1 MGTKAKEI
9 VSLKVD
15 ELLRLLNKALSD
27 EWLAYYQYWIGSKIV
42 VGMMSNHVS
51 LEFKEHAEEEL
62 KHAGMIVKRIL
73 ELKGVPILEPKKWY
87 EESNCEYLIPENFD
101 VKSLLKQ
108 NIEGERC
115 AIDVYKKL
123 LDFTRGKDEI
133 TFQMVLEILKDEITH
148 EDELQKILE
157 EDLHVLK

>member
-9 VSLKVD
+9 VSLDVG
-15 ELLRLLNKALSD
+15 ELLKFLNKALAD

-42 VGMMSNHVS
+42 VGMISKQVAS
-51 LEFKEHAEEEL
+51 EFKEHAEEEF
-62 KHAGMIVKRIL
+62 KHINMLVKRIM
-73 ELKGVPILEPKKWY
+73 ELKGTPILEPKKWY
-87 EESNCEYLIPENFD
+87 EETNCGYLVPDKFD

-123 LDFTRGKDEI
+123 LNFTKGKDEV
-133 TFQMVLEILKDEITH
+133 TFQMVLDILKEEIEH

-157 EDLHVLK
+157 EDLRVK